1 MPHHEDE
8 DRAMPSTHRWSRR
21 LLLERA
27 GLLAGLGVTGV
38 AAGRAAAAAPQA
50 AAAPITAPAAAVPGA
65 SPDAAA
71 PDAIRRFLALRARLD
86 GRPVFAIAR
95 GTDLAIVDGRSVP
108 LRGNL
113 ILQATRAID
122 LGDGSWSLPY
132 VETTLVTEHGS
143 FAHRPEWINPLT
155 GARQPVPKP
164 QASLAQLR
172 MDANGA
178 LSNHLE
184 VPSGLVVD
192 YDGVIAA
199 QAGLEGAAW
208 ATQTLH
214 LHFRRPGGEEEDAYL
229 TTTLMQTGREHRG
242 FLPADSNSVSSRP
255 RIPAALSG
263 GRAGSLLSTFFGRK
277 YDSPDALRRS
287 LDADHRPLLEPFF
300 DRWRSLLP

>member
-1 MPHHEDE
+1 M
-8 DRAMPSTHRWSRR
+8 
-21 LLLERA
+21 
-27 GLLAGLGVTGV
+27 
-38 AAGRAAAAAPQA
+38 
-50 AAAPITAPAAAVPGA
+50 
-65 SPDAAA
+65 
-71 PDAIRRFLALRARLD
+71 
-86 GRPVFAIAR
+86 FAIAR

-143 FAHRPEWINPLT
+143 FVHRPEWTNPLT

-192 YDGVIAA
+192 YDGVVAA

-277 YDSPDALRRS
+277 YDSPDACDAASSRPPAAARAVLRPVAIAAALNELLACWLRS
-287 LDADHRPLLEPFF
+287 RIEGGQARRIVVPRAEET
-300 DRWRSLLP
+300 